1 MRFRQTAAA
10 FSFLAILSFTPFAE
24 AADEPPVVQSIFRTW
39 EQQFQAKPTFQKLE
53 TDSAG
58 NITIDGLTAKIASE
72 DPAQP
77 GTLTIDIGKM
87 QLSGVADQGGG
98 MFEIASTKYDNL
110 VVTFSAPDGTAFTV
124 KMPESSVE
132 GWYVT
137 TLGPTPTPKEI
148 MRASMNVAR
157 RMTSGKITVEASG
170 HTFTVDG
177 YDSNWDG
184 DPATG
189 AGKFDV
195 KVSNIAIP
203 AQAIAAIDPTGEM
216 KKLGYS
222 DLSFNTGGTGNLTI
236 TGDMMGFDADVYF
249 EGRDTGTLKA
259 TFAAANL
266 PIAAYAEFANP
277 GAKKEPD
284 FNKLMPQLMGVTV
297 SKLQFRFEDGSLTKR
312 LLPII
317 AKQQNM
323 DEAGF
328 VASAG
333 AMLQITLAQLKN
345 QQFTDSVV
353 GAVTSFLKDPKS
365 ITISIQPPQPIAVQQ
380 LMSLNPAD
388 PGAAINSLGV
398 AVTAND

>member
-10 FSFLAILSFTPFAE
+10 LSFLAVLSFTPFAE
-24 AADEPPVVQSIFRTW
+24 AADEPPVVQAIFRTW

-58 NITIDGLTAKIASE
+58 NITIQGLTSKIDSQ

-77 GTLTIDIGKM
+77 GTLTIDIGKV
-87 QLSGVADQGGG
+87 QLAGVADQGGG

-110 VVTFSAPDGTAFTV
+110 VVTFAAPDGTAFTV
-124 KMPESSVE
+124 KMPESSID

-137 TLGPTPTPKEI
+137 TLGASPTPKEI

-157 RMTSGKITVEASG
+157 RMSSGKIIVDAAGQTY
-170 HTFTVDG
+170 TVDG
-177 YDSNWDG
+177 YESTWDG

-195 KVSNIAIP
+195 KISNIMVP
-203 AQAIAAIDPTGEM
+203 AQAIAAIDPTGEL
-216 KKLGYS
+216 KKLGYT

-236 TGDMMGFDADVYF
+236 GGDTIGFDADVYF
-249 EGRDTGTLKA
+249 EGRDAGTLKA
-259 TFAAANL
+259 SFAAADV
-266 PIAAYAEFANP
+266 PIAVYAEFANP

-284 FNKLMPQLMGVTV
+284 FNKLMPQLLGVTI
-297 SKLQFRFEDGSLTKR
+297 SKLQFRFEDNSLTKR
-312 LLPII
+312 LLPML

-345 QQFTDSVV
+345 QAFTDSVV
-353 GAVTSFLKDPKS
+353 NAVTSFLKDPKS
-365 ITISIQPPQPIAVQQ
+365 ITLAIQPPQPIAVQQ
-380 LMSLNPAD
+380 LMSMNPAD
-388 PGAAINSLGV
+388 PGAAITSLGLK
-398 AVTAND
+398 VTAND